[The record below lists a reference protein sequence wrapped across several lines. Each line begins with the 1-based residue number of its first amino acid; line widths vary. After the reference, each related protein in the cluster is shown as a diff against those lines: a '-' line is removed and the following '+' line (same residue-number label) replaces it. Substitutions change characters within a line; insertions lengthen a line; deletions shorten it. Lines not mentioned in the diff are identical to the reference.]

1 VSLAAF
7 RVTGVLMR
15 RHTGVRAATISV
27 ERMVVPGAE
36 DFDISEGSN
45 DVAVVKGEVTLCLAA
60 WVTGA
65 RMEGTTW

>member
-1 VSLAAF
+1 
-7 RVTGVLMR
+7 
-15 RHTGVRAATISV
+15 
-27 ERMVVPGAE
+27 MVVPGAE